1 MIVYL
6 TLEPAWCD
14 EASAFL
20 KGSEASPAGALPV
33 ALVGNGPD
41 HRADGQ
47 QRADHRFDIGGL
59 DIAFGDEGGA
69 SDGQDL
75 ADKCQNCGFQHDGL
89 LFRFHWWW

>member
-47 QRADHRFDIGGL
+47 QRTDHRFDIGGL
-59 DIAFGDEGGA
+59 DKALGDQRGA
-69 SDGQDL
+69 RDSEDL
-75 ADKCQNCGFQHDGL
+75 AQNGENC
-89 LFRFHWWW
+89 RF